1 MSDRSHG
8 WGQSRGSKS
17 LERSETGT
25 KTHENLCLGEGFPG
39 TGWGL
44 PSRKALQSLG
54 LLRRRAQEEGSGLLG
69 FKGSPQSWNWKGKVV
84 L

>member
-1 MSDRSHG
+1 MSDPSHG

>member
-1 MSDRSHG
+1 MSDRPHG
-8 WGQSRGSKS
+8 WGQSRGFRS

-25 KTHENLCLGEGFPG
+25 KTHENLRLGEGFPG

-54 LLRRRAQEEGSGLLG
+54 LLRRRARGGGLACWGLRAVPKAG
-69 FKGSPQSWNWKGKVV
+69 TRKGKVV